1 MMDYAHMIE
10 VLERHEQAE
19 EALKLI
25 MRQQEL
31 AVHENTRCS
40 RDGQLNER
48 LVRVECAEF
57 GTRRSMWVT
66 YRGADGVEE
75 RQFSWDTQTGDDRLQ
90 QELTAHENTRYS
102 RDGLLNWIF
111 DAYVDYRRVREIQQ
125 QTDYEQLLPQQWEA
139 ILRVWRCE
147 DR

>member
-1 MMDYAHMIE
+1 MMDYAHMLE
-10 VLERHEQAE
+10 VLDRHEQAE

-25 MRQQEL
+25 MRQQ
-31 AVHENTRCS
+31 
-40 RDGQLNER
+40 R

-75 RQFSWDTQTGDDRLQ
+75 RQLSWDSQDSQQDRRARQ
-90 QELTAHENTRYS
+90 
-102 RDGLLNWIF
+102 LNWIF

-139 ILRVWRCE
+139 ILRVGRCE